1 MRDRK
6 VQRALRREGIT
17 KEQLLSRRD
26 FCGIRDPT
34 PYEAVKNII
43 DRDDMLSRQH
53 PRDAK
58 PPHPP

>member
-6 VQRALRREGIT
+6 IQRALRRDGIT

-34 PYEAVKNII
+34 PYEAIKNII
-43 DRDDMLSRQH
+43 DRDDGAYEQRFRDKSR
-53 PRDAK
+53 PSL
-58 PPHPP
+58 P